1 MQRIHDRTRQAVRLA
16 WIVGLM
22 IAPLTLGS
30 IGSAQAAEDPFD
42 SMAVQR
48 PAQPGPAPDLALPSL
63 EGGMVDL
70 KDFRGKV
77 VLLGFFTT
85 A

>member
-1 MQRIHDRTRQAVRLA
+1 MPTARDWVRQIIGPA
-16 WIVGLM
+16 WIIGLM
-22 IAPLTLGS
+22 IAPLTLGAMA
-30 IGSAQAAEDPFD
+30 SAPAAEDPFD

-48 PAQPGPAPDLALPSL
+48 PAHLEPAPDLALPSL
-63 EGGMVDL
+63 EGKTVRL
-70 KDFRGKV
+70 ADFRGQV